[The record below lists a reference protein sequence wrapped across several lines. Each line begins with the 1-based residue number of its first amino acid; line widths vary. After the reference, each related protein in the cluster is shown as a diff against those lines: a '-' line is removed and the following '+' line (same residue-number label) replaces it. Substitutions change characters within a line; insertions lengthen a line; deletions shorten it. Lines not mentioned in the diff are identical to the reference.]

1 MSPFRTILI
10 VAALLSPAIAN
21 AEPATWKSSVA
32 NLIASHQTYPRSA
45 QIRGQEGTTRL
56 RVAFAATG
64 QISQVELV
72 ESSGSAILDRE
83 AQSMLT
89 GLGRLPAPPS
99 GLSSIV
105 VPIVWR
111 LN

>member
-1 MSPFRTILI
+1 MLLRLILTI
-10 VAALLSPAIAN
+10 AALLSPAVASADPAN
-21 AEPATWKSSVA
+21 WRMSVA
-32 NLIASHQTYPRSA
+32 RLIASHQNYPRSA
-45 QIRGQEGTTRL
+45 QIRGQEGTTKL

-64 QISQVELV
+64 QISQVDLI

-83 AQSMLT
+83 AQTMVN
-89 GLGRLPAPPS
+89 GLGHFPTPPS
-99 GLSSIV
+99 GISSVV

>member
-1 MSPFRTILI
+1 MPLFRIILI
-10 VAALLSPAIAN
+10 AAALMPSAVAYAQPAN
-21 AEPATWKSSVA
+21 WQTSVA
-32 NLIASHQTYPRSA
+32 RLIAAHQNYPRSA
-45 QIRGQEGTTRL
+45 QIRGQEGTSKL

-64 QISQVELV
+64 KISQVELV
-72 ESSGSAILDRE
+72 ESSGSPILDRE
-83 AQSMLT
+83 AQSMITNL
-89 GLGRLPAPPS
+89 RQFPAPPS